1 MKNLSRFFLLC
12 MACCYLMVSF
22 AGCSGEPKSPASQ
35 TESEAS
41 HITENESSFPA
52 TDVSSEEPNG
62 SETTGS
68 ASQTSSTSQ
77 RTNSTSSKTNSSSN
91 PSSNGPLFKER
102 VTFSLLL
109 MEHVN
114 QLIKPDSIKFKAI
127 TEKTNVKLDIDVTA
141 ASSWH
146 TKINS
151 VLASGRMYDI
161 TVLNHTYIGQ
171 YSTDLYLDITP
182 YYNQGKMPNYKS
194 YYESDST
201 AKLTN
206 IGGKM
211 LGLCSFTEPSATAEN
226 VLGLLPVIRKDLLD
240 EVNRPIPKTWEEWFN
255 TMKLL
260 KQKYPNSTPWS
271 GRGKRLVYQN
281 VEYQLGLQGD
291 LHYDSHQGKYVIGAL
306 DSRYQQVL
314 AFIRKCY
321 VEGILDPKFDQT
333 STNTWNDGVLNN
345 RIFFWIDNNGFGKI
359 QTEELKKSNPKA
371 NMEAMPLMT
380 GLFGEKRG
388 LVYPQNAVYNM
399 FVLNKRTKEPDK
411 LIAFMDWCYSQ
422 EGININNY
430 GREGETFT
438 VGNDGSVKL
447 TDSII
452 KKYRGSTNGYKWQSD
467 LGLGLLCFS
476 PVVGSKV
483 DFTAAIQGKD
493 TAPDTHY
500 PIMKADLQAKNL
512 RDSVDFFPY
521 VSTDLSQ
528 KITEIND
535 YIRIEGMK
543 FIKGERNY
551 QTEFNA
557 FQNFVKNNLKA
568 QSVVDQ
574 LNKVKG

>member
-12 MACCYLMVSF
+12 IACCYLMVSF
-22 AGCSGEPKSPASQ
+22 AGCSGNTNSPVTSTEPGDTHT
-35 TESEAS
+35 TEGFSSEA
-41 HITENESSFPA
+41 TN
-52 TDVSSEEPNG
+52 SSEM
-62 SETTGS
+62 TGN
-68 ASQTSSTSQ
+68 ASQTSVSQ
-77 RTNSTSSKTNSSSN
+77 GTNSTSNSSSNSSSN
-91 PSSNGPLFKER
+91 PSSNGPLFEKP
-102 VTFSLLL
+102 VTFSLLM

-114 QLIKPDSIKFKAI
+114 QPVKTDCAKFKAI

-161 TVLNHTYIGQ
+161 TVMNHTYIGQ

-182 YYNQGKMPNYKS
+182 YYNAGKMPNYKT

-206 IGGKM
+206 INGKM
-211 LGLCSFTEPSATAEN
+211 LGLCSFAEPSDTTES

-260 KQKYPNSTPWS
+260 KLKYPNSTPWS
-271 GRGKRLVYQN
+271 GRGRRLVYQY

-291 LHYDSHQGKYVIGAL
+291 LHYDSHQGKYVVGAL

-321 VEGILDPKFDQT
+321 VEGLLDPNFDNT
-333 STNTWNDGVLNN
+333 SANTWNDGVLNN
-345 RIFFWIDNNGFGKI
+345 RIFFWVDNNGFGKL

-388 LVYPQNAVYNM
+388 LIYPENAVYNM
-399 FVLNKRTKEPDK
+399 FVLDKRTKEPDK

-438 VGNDGSVKL
+438 VGNDGSVNL
-447 TDSII
+447 TDSVI
-452 KKYRGSTNGYKWQSD
+452 KKYSGSTNTYKMQSD
-467 LGLGLLCFS
+467 LGLGLLCFT
-476 PVVGSKV
+476 PVVSSKV
-483 DFTAAIQGKD
+483 DVAAALQGKE
-493 TAPDTHY
+493 TVSDTHY

-512 RDSVDFFPY
+512 RPSVDFFPY
-521 VSTDLSQ
+521 VSAELSQ
-528 KITEIND
+528 QIADLND

-543 FIKGERNY
+543 FIKGQRNL

-574 LNKVKG
+574 LNKAKG